1 MKTDDIILHLENN
14 RRVFQS
20 LLADL
25 EGEEY
30 HFKPDPASWSILEI
44 LCHLVDEEKEDFRA
58 RVKNTLLTPEIQP
71 PVLDPL
77 GAVKARKYS
86 KQVFAERLEAFLT
99 ERRISIKWLRS
110 LQDPKWKNVY
120 RHPTAGS
127 LTAYDLLTNWLAH
140 DYHHIR
146 QINRRKYEYLRKK
159 SKVNLAYAG
168 DW

>member
-1 MKTDDIILHLENN
+1 MKTDDIIAHLENN

-20 LLADL
+20 LLTDL
-25 EGEEY
+25 ESEEY

-58 RVKNTLLTPEIQP
+58 RVKNTLLTPEVQP
-71 PVLDPL
+71 PTLDPV
-77 GAVKARKYS
+77 GAVKSRKYA
-86 KQVFAERLEAFLT
+86 KQVYVERLEAFLT

-120 RHPTAGS
+120 RHPTAGN

-159 SKVNLAYAG
+159 SKVNLNYAG